1 MNDKIKK
8 VTDIVTIVFPAVI
21 AVAGALNATG
31 VISILNTVH
40 GVVIAVLGGLA
51 SVASLTY
58 NAVTDSKA
66 KE

>member
-8 VTDIVTIVFPAVI
+8 ITDVVTIVFPAVI

-31 VISILNTVH
+31 AITILNSVH
-40 GVVIAVLGGLA
+40 GVIIAVLGGLA

-58 NAVTDSKA
+58 NVVTDSKA